1 MLLLFLALVVLL
13 ISSLYLNYMFLDNI
27 VDVEKPISVDHSDS
41 QSYQHQLRLE
51 HDQGFRETELDSE
64 TNFMHMAIYNNSA
77 YWVSNNG
84 LVTAPLDSDGE
95 VIREDARVV
104 DVHSLTSK
112 EVSHMMSILDALKEA
127 DDEGSSSGE

>member
-13 ISSLYLNYMFLDNI
+13 LSSLYVNYVFLDNV
-27 VDVEKPISVDHSDS
+27 VDTEKPIDLQDFDS
-41 QSYQHQLRLE
+41 QSYIYESRRE
-51 HDQGFRETELDSE
+51 HDQGFRDTEPDSE
-64 TNFMHMAIYNNSA
+64 KDSMHMAIYNNSA

-95 VIREDARVV
+95 VIREDAKVV

-112 EVSHMMSILDALKEA
+112 EVSNMMSILDALKEA
-127 DDEGSSSGE
+127 DDEGSGSGK